1 MNCEMHPYDPMN
13 NIHFRSQ
20 VTGSDSEE
28 VARLVKATGFF
39 SPAEVE
45 VAMELVQERRLKGEA
60 SGYHFLMAE
69 RQPGVLLGYTC
80 FGPIPCTL
88 SSFDLY
94 WIVVHPDVQG
104 LGLGKRLMALCEEDI
119 VDHAGTRVYIAT
131 SSRPQYHPTRC
142 FYERC
147 GYVLEATLEDYYAP
161 GDHKLVY
168 RKVLRLP

>member
-1 MNCEMHPYDPMN
+1 MK
-13 NIHFRSQ
+13 NILFRSQ
-20 VTGSDSEE
+20 VATSDSEE

-39 SPAEVE
+39 SAAEVQ
-45 VAMELVQERRLKGEA
+45 VAVELVQERRLKGEA
-60 SGYHFLMAE
+60 SGYHFLMAQQGPRGHGGE
-69 RQPGVLLGYTC
+69 PPLAGYAC

-94 WIVVHPDVQG
+94 WIVVHPDAQGQG
-104 LGLGKRLMALCEEDI
+104 LGKLLLTMCEQEINKLG
-119 VDHAGTRVYIAT
+119 GTRVYVET

-147 GYVLEATLEDYYAP
+147 GYALEATLADFYAP

-168 RKVLRLP
+168 CKAL

>member
-1 MNCEMHPYDPMN
+1 MPDSLTS
-13 NIHFRSQ
+13 IQFRSQ
-20 VTGSDSEE
+20 VNASDSVE
-28 VARLVKATGFF
+28 VARLAKATGFF

-45 VAMELVQERRLKGEA
+45 VAVELVQERRLKGET

-69 RQPGVLLGYTC
+69 HDPGVLLGYGC

-94 WIVVHPDVQG
+94 WIVVHPDAQGQG
-104 LGLGKRLMALCEEDI
+104 LGKHLLTMCEQEILKLGGI
-119 VDHAGTRVYIAT
+119 RVYAET

-147 GYVLEATLEDYYAP
+147 GYALEATLVDFYAP
-161 GDHKLVY
+161 GDHKLMY
-168 RKVLRLP
+168 CKVL

>member
-1 MNCEMHPYDPMN
+1 MILMQ
-13 NIHFRSQ
+13 NIQFRSKLRA
-20 VTGSDSEE
+20 SDSEE

-39 SPAEVE
+39 SQAEVE

-60 SGYHFLMAE
+60 SGYHFLLA
-69 RQPGVLLGYTC
+69 QYGQGGQSSLLGYGC

-104 LGLGKRLMALCEEDI
+104 QGLGKRLLAKCEEEI
-119 VDHAGTRVYIAT
+119 NKLGGSRVYVET

-147 GYVLEATLEDYYAP
+147 GYTLAATLADFYAP
-161 GDHKLVY
+161 GDHKFMYCKAL
-168 RKVLRLP
+168 